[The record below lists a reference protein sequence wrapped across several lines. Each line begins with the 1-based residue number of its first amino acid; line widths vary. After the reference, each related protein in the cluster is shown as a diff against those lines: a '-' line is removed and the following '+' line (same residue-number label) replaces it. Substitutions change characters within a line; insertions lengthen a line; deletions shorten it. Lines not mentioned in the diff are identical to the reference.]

1 MDYALEKFSNW
12 FYQSLKH
19 HKSARRIN
27 LSTCTQAHAQIPT
40 VIPRQ
45 CRHDWWSICCLW
57 VRLGMGYTHHTRLVH
72 VHVAVTFLQVGSV
85 HQCYSTVIS
94 KQTNTTQ
101 LGNNTR
107 IGNCS
112 FSPSRVHLSLYHPVF
127 ILSLR

>member
-1 MDYALEKFSNW
+1 MHFRNFQTGFTNHLNIINR
-12 FYQSLKH
+12 QG
-19 HKSARRIN
+19 RIN
-27 LSTCTQAHAQIPT
+27 LSTCTQAHAQILT

-57 VRLGMGYTHHTRLVH
+57 VRLGMGCTHHTRLVH

-85 HQCYSTVIS
+85 HQCYSTVIN

-107 IGNCS
+107 ISNCS